1 MSTTPTTDEL
11 YADQYAYISEL
22 RDKLNDLL
30 AGIVA
35 AGQTAGRTFKE
46 LTSDGV
52 YDVELAETDAGTDL
66 EQFLTDAMRNAR
78 AAYRIVHDLI
88 ERDR

>member
-1 MSTTPTTDEL
+1 MSTNNTTEDL
-11 YADQYAYISEL
+11 DADHYTYISEL

-35 AGQTAGRTFKE
+35 TGQTAGKTLKE

-52 YDVELAETDAGTDL
+52 YDVELAETVAGTDL
-66 EQFLTDAMRNAR
+66 DQFLTDAMRNAR

>member
-1 MSTTPTTDEL
+1 MSINTTDDL
-11 YADQYAYISEL
+11 YADHYTYISEL
-22 RDKLNDLL
+22 RDKLDDLL

-35 AGQTAGRTFKE
+35 TGQTAGKTLKE
-46 LTSDGV
+46 LTSNSV
-52 YDVELAETDAGTDL
+52 YDVELVETDAGADL
-66 EQFLTDAMRNAR
+66 EQFLTDALRNAR